1 MLPNSRG
8 DKAAANPRLTSQLVR
23 HTCPRWA
30 LGQHG
35 RLMLARGANKERV
48 CRSSC
53 ARATTRLLAC
63 VRSPVCTRLRALAC
77 VHSPACDY
85 SAAYW
90 CDDLLACSPACACL
104 YSPTRRCAG
113 ATTRLL
119 ACPYSPV
126 CTHCTRLLGGARVR
140 LLAYSPEWCA
150 TTRLLA
156 CPYSPVC
163 TGPTARL
170 HGCPGS
176 VRPRMRMYTLW
187 RMLEL
192 NIKFWCRM

>member
-126 CTHCTRLLGGARVR
+126 CTGA
-140 LLAYSPEWCA
+140 
-150 TTRLLA
+150 
-156 CPYSPVC
+156 
-163 TGPTARL
+163 TARL
-170 HGCPGS
+170 HGGS

-187 RMLEL
+187 RMLVLKIKFYIL
-192 NIKFWCRM
+192 NIKLYILWTYPGPPYSILQSYNH

>member
-63 VRSPVCTRLRALAC
+63 VRSPVCARLFALACVRSPACARLRALAC
-77 VHSPACDY
+77 VRSPVC
-85 SAAYW
+85 
-90 CDDLLACSPACACL
+90 
-104 YSPTRRCAG
+104 TG